1 MLYCIINTIVL
12 YCIVLYICGSLGI
25 KQTSSIYSLT
35 RVTRA
40 QTHRTTSADPFC
52 QIFWN
57 GYKMADQV
65 TDTPNWGE
73 KHQVFTLWISYT
85 KPRPGVI
92 CKWINGCYLS
102 LHTDALQ
109 CLPLSYIS
117 LNLSPMQLTSWLKV
131 CLLWGPEI
139 YIQGLDWETNV
150 LSPLAGSWK
159 QLKPSA
165 DSRGC

>member
-1 MLYCIINTIVL
+1 MWVIVDQTNIEYLLSDTSDTCPNTSDNQCRSFL
-12 YCIVLYICGSLGI
+12 C
-25 KQTSSIYSLT
+25 QT
-35 RVTRA
+35 
-40 QTHRTTSADPFC
+40 
-52 QIFWN
+52 FWN

-92 CKWINGCYLS
+92 CKWINWRYLS
-102 LHTDALQ
+102 LHTDVLQ

-117 LNLSPMQLTSWLKV
+117 LNFSPIQLTSYLKV

-139 YIQGLDWETNV
+139 YIQGRDHWIERPMCCRPWLAFESNWSLARTVEGV
-150 LSPLAGSWK
+150 KRAPPLWFI
-159 QLKPSA
+159 
-165 DSRGC
+165 